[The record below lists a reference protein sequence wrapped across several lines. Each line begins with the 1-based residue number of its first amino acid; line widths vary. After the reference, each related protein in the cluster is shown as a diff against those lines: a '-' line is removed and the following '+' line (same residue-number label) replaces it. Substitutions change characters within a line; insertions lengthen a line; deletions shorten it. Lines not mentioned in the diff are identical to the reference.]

1 MKKGKF
7 KLNILFKNT
16 LLFTLV
22 YLSLT
27 SAYSQNI
34 IPGSERTNL
43 YIDKL
48 LDKKVAVIANNTSI
62 IRSNNLD
69 IHLIDTLIKRGVK
82 IEKIFSPEHG
92 FLGDKD
98 DGEKIENGFYKSIE
112 VISLYG
118 KNRKIND
125 NDIENIDILIF
136 DIQDVGVRFYTYLST
151 LHYAME
157 SVSRTNKKLI
167 ILDRPNPNSFYID
180 GPVLD
185 LKNKS
190 FIGLHPV
197 PIVYGMTIGE
207 YGKMING
214 EGWLENSLKAN
225 LEVIKIKNYN
235 HKLKYEPNIRPSPNL
250 PNIQSIYL
258 YPSLAFLEKTEVSVG
273 RGTKTQFQIY
283 GHPDFNEKFLYF
295 PLASEPEARIMVTS
309 PFYTNQIALIENI
322 AKSIPIDYT
331 LYVKEHPVQEVKFW
345 RPVTDYK
352 KLINIPNVKFV
363 HPSVS
368 NHELLPKCQGVI
380 AISGGTSFEAI
391 FYKKPVILFADE
403 YYDVLSMVTRIKTFK
418 TLSNDITD
426 ALSNFKFDNNELD
439 AFMQASDNHSLSVP
453 YHQIRDDAEILS
465 SIQNYTDNFNV
476 IAKEFDKFYEAYAN
490 YFELMAQ
497 TIRSKL

>member
-69 IHLIDTLIKRGVK
+69 IHLIDTLIKRGVT

-180 GPVLD
+180 GPILD

-283 GHPDFNEKFLYF
+283 GHPDFNEKFSFIPKPNFGSQNPKLNGIKSNGEDLRDYKTIN
-295 PLASEPEARIMVTS
+295 RIELKWLINS
-309 PFYTNQIALIENI
+309 YNQIKDKKNFFRSDFNKLSGSSKLQDQIKNGIQE
-322 AKSIPIDYT
+322 SI
-331 LYVKEHPVQEVKFW
+331 
-345 RPVTDYK
+345 
-352 KLINIPNVKFV
+352 
-363 HPSVS
+363 
-368 NHELLPKCQGVI
+368 
-380 AISGGTSFEAI
+380 
-391 FYKKPVILFADE
+391 
-403 YYDVLSMVTRIKTFK
+403 
-418 TLSNDITD
+418 
-426 ALSNFKFDNNELD
+426 
-439 AFMQASDNHSLSVP
+439 
-453 YHQIRDDAEILS
+453 IRDSWVEGLE
-465 SIQNYTDNFNV
+465 
-476 IAKEFDKFYEAYAN
+476 EFKK
-490 YFELMAQ
+490 
-497 TIRSKL
+497 IRSKYLLY

>member
-180 GPVLD
+180 GPILD

-283 GHPDFNEKFLYF
+283 GHPDFNEKFSFIPKPNFGSQNPKLNGIKSNGEDLRDYKTIN
-295 PLASEPEARIMVTS
+295 RIELKWLINS
-309 PFYTNQIALIENI
+309 YNQIKDKKNFFRSDFNKLSGSSKLQDQIKNGIQE
-322 AKSIPIDYT
+322 SIIRNSWVEG
-331 LYVKEHPVQEVKFW
+331 LEEF
-345 RPVTDYK
+345 K
-352 KLINIPNVKFV
+352 K
-363 HPSVS
+363 
-368 NHELLPKCQGVI
+368 
-380 AISGGTSFEAI
+380 
-391 FYKKPVILFADE
+391 
-403 YYDVLSMVTRIKTFK
+403 
-418 TLSNDITD
+418 
-426 ALSNFKFDNNELD
+426 
-439 AFMQASDNHSLSVP
+439 
-453 YHQIRDDAEILS
+453 
-465 SIQNYTDNFNV
+465 
-476 IAKEFDKFYEAYAN
+476 
-490 YFELMAQ
+490 
-497 TIRSKL
+497 IRSKYLLY

>member
-180 GPVLD
+180 GPILD

-214 EGWLENSLKAN
+214 EGWLENRLKAN

-283 GHPDFNEKFLYF
+283 GHPDFNEKFSFIPKPNFGSQNPKLNGIKSNGEDLRDYKTIN
-295 PLASEPEARIMVTS
+295 RIELKWLINS
-309 PFYTNQIALIENI
+309 YNQIKDKKNFFRSDFNKLSGSSKLQDQIKNGIQE
-322 AKSIPIDYT
+322 SI
-331 LYVKEHPVQEVKFW
+331 
-345 RPVTDYK
+345 
-352 KLINIPNVKFV
+352 
-363 HPSVS
+363 
-368 NHELLPKCQGVI
+368 
-380 AISGGTSFEAI
+380 
-391 FYKKPVILFADE
+391 
-403 YYDVLSMVTRIKTFK
+403 
-418 TLSNDITD
+418 
-426 ALSNFKFDNNELD
+426 
-439 AFMQASDNHSLSVP
+439 
-453 YHQIRDDAEILS
+453 IRDSWVEGLE
-465 SIQNYTDNFNV
+465 
-476 IAKEFDKFYEAYAN
+476 EFKK
-490 YFELMAQ
+490 
-497 TIRSKL
+497 IRSKYLLY

>member
-48 LDKKVAVIANNTSI
+48 LDKKVAVIANNTSV
-62 IRSNNLD
+62 IRSNNSD
-69 IHLIDTLIKRGVK
+69 IHLIDTLIKRGIK

-98 DGEKIENGFYKSIE
+98 DGEKIDNGFYKSIE

-118 KNRKIND
+118 KNRRIND
-125 NDIENIDILIF
+125 NDIKNIDILIF

-180 GPVLD
+180 GPILD

-214 EGWLENSLKAN
+214 EGWLENNLKAN

-283 GHPDFNEKFLYF
+283 GHPDFNEKFSFIPKPNFGSQNPKLNGIKSNGEDLRDYKTGN
-295 PLASEPEARIMVTS
+295 RIELKWLINS
-309 PFYTNQIALIENI
+309 YNQIKDKENFFRSDFNKLSGSSKLQDQI
-322 AKSIPIDYT
+322 KNGIQESI
-331 LYVKEHPVQEVKFW
+331 
-345 RPVTDYK
+345 
-352 KLINIPNVKFV
+352 
-363 HPSVS
+363 
-368 NHELLPKCQGVI
+368 
-380 AISGGTSFEAI
+380 
-391 FYKKPVILFADE
+391 
-403 YYDVLSMVTRIKTFK
+403 
-418 TLSNDITD
+418 
-426 ALSNFKFDNNELD
+426 
-439 AFMQASDNHSLSVP
+439 
-453 YHQIRDDAEILS
+453 IRDSWLEGL
-465 SIQNYTDNFNV
+465 
-476 IAKEFDKFYEAYAN
+476 EKFKK
-490 YFELMAQ
+490 
-497 TIRSKL
+497 IRKKYLLY

>member
-7 KLNILFKNT
+7 KLNILIKNT

-48 LDKKVAVIANNTSI
+48 LDKKVAVIANNTSV
-62 IRSNNLD
+62 IRSNNSD

-98 DGEKIENGFYKSIE
+98 DGEKIDNGFYKSIE

-118 KNRKIND
+118 KNRRIND
-125 NDIENIDILIF
+125 NDIKNIDILIF

-180 GPVLD
+180 GPILD

-214 EGWLENSLKAN
+214 EGWLENNLKAN

-283 GHPDFNEKFLYF
+283 GHPDFNEKFSFIPKPNFGSQNPKLNGIKSNGEDLRDYKTGN
-295 PLASEPEARIMVTS
+295 RIELKWLINS
-309 PFYTNQIALIENI
+309 YNQIKDKENFFRSDFNKLSGSSKLQDQI
-322 AKSIPIDYT
+322 KNGIQESI
-331 LYVKEHPVQEVKFW
+331 
-345 RPVTDYK
+345 
-352 KLINIPNVKFV
+352 
-363 HPSVS
+363 
-368 NHELLPKCQGVI
+368 
-380 AISGGTSFEAI
+380 
-391 FYKKPVILFADE
+391 
-403 YYDVLSMVTRIKTFK
+403 
-418 TLSNDITD
+418 
-426 ALSNFKFDNNELD
+426 
-439 AFMQASDNHSLSVP
+439 
-453 YHQIRDDAEILS
+453 IRDSWLEGL
-465 SIQNYTDNFNV
+465 
-476 IAKEFDKFYEAYAN
+476 EKFKK
-490 YFELMAQ
+490 
-497 TIRSKL
+497 IRKKYLLY

>member
-7 KLNILFKNT
+7 KLNILIKNT

-27 SAYSQNI
+27 TAYSQNI

-48 LDKKVAVIANNTSI
+48 LDKKVAVIANNTSV
-62 IRSNNLD
+62 IRSNNSD
-69 IHLIDTLIKRGVK
+69 IHLIDTLIKRGIK

-98 DGEKIENGFYKSIE
+98 DGEKIDNGFYKSIE

-118 KNRKIND
+118 KNRRIND
-125 NDIENIDILIF
+125 NDIKNIDILIF

-180 GPVLD
+180 GPILD

-214 EGWLENSLKAN
+214 EGWLENNLKAN
-225 LEVIKIKNYN
+225 LEVIEIKNYN

-283 GHPDFNEKFLYF
+283 GHPDFNEEFSFIPKPNFGSQNPKLNGVKSNGEDLRNYKTGN
-295 PLASEPEARIMVTS
+295 RIELKWLINS
-309 PFYTNQIALIENI
+309 YNQIKDKENFFRSDFNKLSGSSKLQDQI
-322 AKSIPIDYT
+322 KNGIQESI
-331 LYVKEHPVQEVKFW
+331 
-345 RPVTDYK
+345 
-352 KLINIPNVKFV
+352 
-363 HPSVS
+363 
-368 NHELLPKCQGVI
+368 
-380 AISGGTSFEAI
+380 
-391 FYKKPVILFADE
+391 
-403 YYDVLSMVTRIKTFK
+403 
-418 TLSNDITD
+418 
-426 ALSNFKFDNNELD
+426 
-439 AFMQASDNHSLSVP
+439 
-453 YHQIRDDAEILS
+453 IRDSWLEGL
-465 SIQNYTDNFNV
+465 
-476 IAKEFDKFYEAYAN
+476 EKFKK
-490 YFELMAQ
+490 
-497 TIRSKL
+497 IRKKYLLY

>member
-7 KLNILFKNT
+7 KLNILIKNT

-48 LDKKVAVIANNTSI
+48 LDKKVAVIANNTSV
-62 IRSNNLD
+62 IRSNNSD
-69 IHLIDTLIKRGVK
+69 IHLIDTLIKRGIK

-98 DGEKIENGFYKSIE
+98 DGEKIDNGFYKSIE

-118 KNRKIND
+118 KNRRIND
-125 NDIENIDILIF
+125 NDIKNIDILIF

-180 GPVLD
+180 GPILD

-214 EGWLENSLKAN
+214 EGWLENNLKAN
-225 LEVIKIKNYN
+225 LEVIEIKNYN

-283 GHPDFNEKFLYF
+283 GHPDFNEKFSFIPKPNFGSQNPKLNGIKSNGEDLRNYKTGN
-295 PLASEPEARIMVTS
+295 RIELKWLINS
-309 PFYTNQIALIENI
+309 YNQIKDKENFFRSDFNKLSGSSKLQDQI
-322 AKSIPIDYT
+322 KNGIQESI
-331 LYVKEHPVQEVKFW
+331 
-345 RPVTDYK
+345 
-352 KLINIPNVKFV
+352 
-363 HPSVS
+363 
-368 NHELLPKCQGVI
+368 
-380 AISGGTSFEAI
+380 
-391 FYKKPVILFADE
+391 
-403 YYDVLSMVTRIKTFK
+403 
-418 TLSNDITD
+418 
-426 ALSNFKFDNNELD
+426 
-439 AFMQASDNHSLSVP
+439 
-453 YHQIRDDAEILS
+453 IRDSWLEGL
-465 SIQNYTDNFNV
+465 
-476 IAKEFDKFYEAYAN
+476 EKFKK
-490 YFELMAQ
+490 
-497 TIRSKL
+497 IRKKYLLY

>member
-48 LDKKVAVIANNTSI
+48 LDKKVAVIANNTSV
-62 IRSNNLD
+62 IRSNNSD

-98 DGEKIENGFYKSIE
+98 DGEKIDNGFYKSIE

-118 KNRKIND
+118 KNRRIND
-125 NDIENIDILIF
+125 NDIKNIDILIF

-180 GPVLD
+180 GPILD

-214 EGWLENSLKAN
+214 EGWLENNLKAN

-283 GHPDFNEKFLYF
+283 GHPDFNEKFSFIPKPNFGSQNPKLNGIKSNGEDLRDYKTGN
-295 PLASEPEARIMVTS
+295 RIELKWLINS
-309 PFYTNQIALIENI
+309 YNQIKDKENFFRSDFNKLSGSSKLQDQI
-322 AKSIPIDYT
+322 KNGIQESI
-331 LYVKEHPVQEVKFW
+331 
-345 RPVTDYK
+345 
-352 KLINIPNVKFV
+352 
-363 HPSVS
+363 
-368 NHELLPKCQGVI
+368 
-380 AISGGTSFEAI
+380 
-391 FYKKPVILFADE
+391 
-403 YYDVLSMVTRIKTFK
+403 
-418 TLSNDITD
+418 
-426 ALSNFKFDNNELD
+426 
-439 AFMQASDNHSLSVP
+439 
-453 YHQIRDDAEILS
+453 IRDSWLEGL
-465 SIQNYTDNFNV
+465 
-476 IAKEFDKFYEAYAN
+476 EKFKK
-490 YFELMAQ
+490 
-497 TIRSKL
+497 IRKKYLLY

>member
-136 DIQDVGVRFYTYLST
+136 DIQDVGARFYTYLST

-180 GPVLD
+180 GPILD

-283 GHPDFNEKFLYF
+283 GHPDFNEKFSFIPKPNFGSQNPKLNGIKSNGEDLRDYKTIN
-295 PLASEPEARIMVTS
+295 RIELKWLINS
-309 PFYTNQIALIENI
+309 YNQIKDKKNFFRSDFNKLSGSSKLQDQIKNGIQE
-322 AKSIPIDYT
+322 SI
-331 LYVKEHPVQEVKFW
+331 
-345 RPVTDYK
+345 
-352 KLINIPNVKFV
+352 
-363 HPSVS
+363 
-368 NHELLPKCQGVI
+368 
-380 AISGGTSFEAI
+380 
-391 FYKKPVILFADE
+391 
-403 YYDVLSMVTRIKTFK
+403 
-418 TLSNDITD
+418 
-426 ALSNFKFDNNELD
+426 
-439 AFMQASDNHSLSVP
+439 
-453 YHQIRDDAEILS
+453 IRDSWVEGLE
-465 SIQNYTDNFNV
+465 
-476 IAKEFDKFYEAYAN
+476 EFKK
-490 YFELMAQ
+490 
-497 TIRSKL
+497 IRSKYLLY

>member
-7 KLNILFKNT
+7 KLNILIKNT

-22 YLSLT
+22 YLSIT

-48 LDKKVAVIANNTSI
+48 LDKKVAVIANNTSV
-62 IRSNNLD
+62 IRSNNSD

-98 DGEKIENGFYKSIE
+98 DGEKIDNGFYKSIE

-118 KNRKIND
+118 KNRRIND
-125 NDIENIDILIF
+125 NDIKNIDILIF

-180 GPVLD
+180 GPILD

-214 EGWLENSLKAN
+214 EGWLENNLKAN
-225 LEVIKIKNYN
+225 LEVVKIKNYN

-283 GHPDFNEKFLYF
+283 GHPDFNEKFSFIPKPNFGSQNPKLNGIKSNGEDLRNYKTGN
-295 PLASEPEARIMVTS
+295 RIELKWLINS
-309 PFYTNQIALIENI
+309 YNQIKDKENFFRSDFNKLSGSSKLQDQI
-322 AKSIPIDYT
+322 KNGIQESI
-331 LYVKEHPVQEVKFW
+331 
-345 RPVTDYK
+345 
-352 KLINIPNVKFV
+352 
-363 HPSVS
+363 
-368 NHELLPKCQGVI
+368 
-380 AISGGTSFEAI
+380 
-391 FYKKPVILFADE
+391 
-403 YYDVLSMVTRIKTFK
+403 
-418 TLSNDITD
+418 
-426 ALSNFKFDNNELD
+426 
-439 AFMQASDNHSLSVP
+439 
-453 YHQIRDDAEILS
+453 IRDSWLEGL
-465 SIQNYTDNFNV
+465 
-476 IAKEFDKFYEAYAN
+476 EKFKK
-490 YFELMAQ
+490 
-497 TIRSKL
+497 IRKKYLLY

>member
-118 KNRKIND
+118 KNRRIND
-125 NDIENIDILIF
+125 NDIRNIDILIF

-180 GPVLD
+180 GPILD

-283 GHPDFNEKFLYF
+283 GHPDFNEKFSFIPKPNFGSQNPKLNGIKSNGEDLRNYKTGN
-295 PLASEPEARIMVTS
+295 RIELKWLINS
-309 PFYTNQIALIENI
+309 YNQIKDKENFFRSDFNKLSGSSKLQDQI
-322 AKSIPIDYT
+322 KNGIQESI
-331 LYVKEHPVQEVKFW
+331 
-345 RPVTDYK
+345 
-352 KLINIPNVKFV
+352 
-363 HPSVS
+363 
-368 NHELLPKCQGVI
+368 
-380 AISGGTSFEAI
+380 
-391 FYKKPVILFADE
+391 
-403 YYDVLSMVTRIKTFK
+403 
-418 TLSNDITD
+418 
-426 ALSNFKFDNNELD
+426 
-439 AFMQASDNHSLSVP
+439 
-453 YHQIRDDAEILS
+453 IRDSWLEGL
-465 SIQNYTDNFNV
+465 
-476 IAKEFDKFYEAYAN
+476 EKFKK
-490 YFELMAQ
+490 
-497 TIRSKL
+497 IRKKYLLY